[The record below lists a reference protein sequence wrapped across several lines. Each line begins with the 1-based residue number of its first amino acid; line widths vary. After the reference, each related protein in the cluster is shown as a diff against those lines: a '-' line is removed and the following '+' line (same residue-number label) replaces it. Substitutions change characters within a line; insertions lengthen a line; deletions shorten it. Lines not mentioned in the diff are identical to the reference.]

1 MLIAHVLRLTK
12 WEWFKLQRR
21 WMPWILLAIAVLL
34 SQVGIWANYAAHH
47 NDTVQE
53 VLGGSFNT
61 YGQSWE
67 EEGRIIAVDVSC
79 ADIANDRMPPEFNQ
93 LTEEQQ
99 RDFRKRVDEW
109 YEGGAC
115 EST

>member
-1 MLIAHVLRLTK
+1 
-12 WEWFKLQRR
+12 
-21 WMPWILLAIAVLL
+21 MPWILLGIALL
-34 SQVGIWANYAAHH
+34 LAQVGFWASYVTHH

-79 ADIANDRMPPEFNQ
+79 ADIANDRMPAGIQPAHRRTATRLSQ
-93 LTEEQQ
+93 AS
-99 RDFRKRVDEW
+99 
-109 YEGGAC
+109 G
-115 EST
+115 